1 MLQESDQER
10 KEIRNKYIA
19 LGEKVE
25 VLLNQERHN
34 KSNADRDTEAAKMA
48 VKEAVAD
55 LDAVRKL
62 HQTSAATWVQRFAT
76 ADRCWSV
83 FSSVVQSHCKQD
95 CYVLL

>member
-10 KEIRNKYIA
+10 KEIRGKYIA

-55 LDAVRKL
+55 LEAVGK
-62 HQTSAATWVQRFAT
+62 H
-76 ADRCWSV
+76 CMV
-83 FSSVVQSHCKQD
+83 FVALAKRQYHPVGDLTCDGRGVPAMKVHKQN
-95 CYVLL
+95 CTE